1 MGKHK
6 VCHQCRLGGI
16 YNEPA
21 VAFAW
26 GKFYDD
32 HDINGKFKK
41 GRIWKSHLCDTHCQI
56 IGDDCEVN
64 GKPLVWYKD
73 RMLKKTDFG
82 ILREE
87 TNSQTFKEILDE
99 VFDM

>member
-1 MGKHK
+1 M
-6 VCHQCRLGGI
+6 CHQCRLGGI

-21 VAFAW
+21 VAYAW

-64 GKPLVWYKD
+64 GKPLQWYKD
-73 RMLKKTDFG
+73 RLLKIRADHT
-82 ILREE
+82 
-87 TNSQTFKEILDE
+87 SQTFKEVMDE
-99 VFDM
+99 VFNIKTIT